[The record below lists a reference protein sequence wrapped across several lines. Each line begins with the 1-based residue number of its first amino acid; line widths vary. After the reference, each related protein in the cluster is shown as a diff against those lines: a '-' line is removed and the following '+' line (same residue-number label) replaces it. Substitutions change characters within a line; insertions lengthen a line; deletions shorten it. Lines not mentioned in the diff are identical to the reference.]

1 MAVGRIERQKVDRV
15 FDGAVA
21 ATSQDVQELPV
32 VPNNEVWR
40 VTRFG
45 GSEVG
50 TGDGKASVIVLQ
62 LWDGSTW
69 QTIRGFGVVSTVA
82 EVELSRDIRG
92 DGTRKLRVVRQNR
105 SAAAKQ
111 IIAWLE
117 GFKVSP

>member
-21 ATSQDVQELPV
+21 PTSQDVQELPV

-40 VTRFG
+40 ITRFG

-62 LWDGSTW
+62 LWDGSAW

-92 DGTRKLRVVRQNR
+92 DGTRKLRVVRQNK

-117 GFKVSP
+117 GFKVSS